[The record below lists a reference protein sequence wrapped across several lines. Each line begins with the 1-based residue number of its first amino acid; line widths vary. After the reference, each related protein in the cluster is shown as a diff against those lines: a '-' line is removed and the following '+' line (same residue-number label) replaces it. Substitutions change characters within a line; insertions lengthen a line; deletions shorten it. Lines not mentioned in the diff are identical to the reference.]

1 MQKYNTYQVVFTNN
15 EISSV
20 KRIDQPKFEFPDNI
34 YISSTRFHLIF
45 AFIKAHSV
53 NKAIQEAKKIIRKFS
68 GQERPEL

>member
-1 MQKYNTYQVVFTNN
+1 MRKYNTYQVVFTNN

-20 KRIDQPKFEFPDNI
+20 KQINESKFAFPDKI

-53 NKAIQEAKKIIRKFS
+53 NKAIQEAKKIIKKFLN
-68 GQERPEL
+68 ED